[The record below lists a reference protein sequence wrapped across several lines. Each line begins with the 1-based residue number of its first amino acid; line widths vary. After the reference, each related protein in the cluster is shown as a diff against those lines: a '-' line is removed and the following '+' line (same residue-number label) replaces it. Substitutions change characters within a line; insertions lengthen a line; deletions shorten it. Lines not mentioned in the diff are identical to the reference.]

1 MPEVRTA
8 GTLANRYTLMLMSGS
23 IPTKLIHFAVAHS
36 CLKQQLRLFCGA
48 AFFLAGVP
56 PLAKPDRPIIISA
69 SLERVP
75 LERFFSFCDADRETP

>member
-36 CLKQQLRLFCGA
+36 FQSSNYGAFGGLFRTGVLPLRGRRVA
-48 AFFLAGVP
+48 AGLSALALP
-56 PLAKPDRPIIISA
+56 S
-69 SLERVP
+69 
-75 LERFFSFCDADRETP
+75 